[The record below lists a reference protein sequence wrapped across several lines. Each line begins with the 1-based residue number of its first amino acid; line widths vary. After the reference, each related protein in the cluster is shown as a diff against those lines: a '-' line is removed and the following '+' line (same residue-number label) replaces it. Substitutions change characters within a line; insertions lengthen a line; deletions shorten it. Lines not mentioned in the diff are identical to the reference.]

1 MRAARII
8 VASLLLALIVGC
20 QTTLAPDA
28 ARPAATKTVAKPSP
42 ADEAAYVIYV
52 TSNGWHT
59 GIVVAS
65 SDLPRHAIPEVDDFP
80 MAKYL
85 EFSWGDAEYFPA
97 PEKGLGV
104 VVAALFIPTPAVVH
118 LAGLPAHPRK
128 VYPSAEI
135 VELRITLEQFQNLL
149 TYLDDTFDRE
159 TTLSSSPGL
168 YSFSRFYPASGRFHI
183 LNTCN
188 TWTARGLKA
197 AGVPVTVTG
206 TLQAEALMAQL
217 R

>member
-1 MRAARII
+1 MRAVRII
-8 VASLLLALIVGC
+8 AASLALALFPGC
-20 QTTLAPDA
+20 QTTLAPDV
-28 ARPAATKTVAKPSP
+28 ARPAVGKKVAEHS
-42 ADEAAYVIYV
+42 AAGETAYVIYV

-59 GIVVAS
+59 GIVLAR
-65 SDLPRHAIPEVDDFP
+65 SDLTRDVIPEIADFP
-80 MAKYL
+80 RAKYL

-104 VVAALFIPTPAVVH
+104 VVTALFIPTPAVLH

-128 VYPSAEI
+128 VFPSAEI
-135 VELRITLEQFQNLL
+135 VELGMTLEQFQNLL

-159 TTLSSSPGL
+159 TALSSSPGL

-206 TLQAEALMAQL
+206 TLEAEALMAQL